1 MLVHMLSTACDVIS
15 CNGQGQLC
23 PPTCAE
29 QTDLSNHTRM
39 STIRSRT
46 PEKKA
51 KKKKHVTLT
60 WKFQWKSCSISH
72 LPFLSSNPK
81 ILKAF
86 LKTFAIK
93 IKPPK
98 CPPREKNNEAR
109 KKKKEGRIERKRK
122 RKRKVKVKTAVSQNF
137 ALCACPNFEFASSHF
152 ASGSEGCEV

>member
-1 MLVHMLSTACDVIS
+1 MTSSVVMVKDNFVRQLVQSKQIFQTIPEWAQFS
-15 CNGQGQLC
+15 QGHRRKRQ
-23 PPTCAE
+23 
-29 QTDLSNHTRM
+29 
-39 STIRSRT
+39 
-46 PEKKA
+46 
-51 KKKKHVTLT
+51 KKKNMYITLT

-81 ILKAF
+81 SLKAF

-109 KKKKEGRIERKRK
+109 KKKKGGRIERKRK